1 MLAAKH
7 GYLDQANSVE
17 SSSLQTKVNKATS
30 PISSTHEELDEDRQ
44 AAEELEQIY
53 AAREELEELRRELDR
68 ERRARLYLEQEN
80 LLLQQQLESLEG
92 GNPSGKQEV
101 SRRNLD
107 LMLKAI
113 RQIEGDSFSR
123 PTTPRDAPTPVKSGF
138 TSPRSMIRWR
148 RTCMHATPGC
158 PVRLVSLVHRTH
170 SLCPSKF

>member
-1 MLAAKH
+1 MDM
-7 GYLDQANSVE
+7 DQANSVE

-30 PISSTHEELDEDRQ
+30 PISSTHEELDEDGK

-123 PTTPRDAPTPVKSGF
+123 PTTPRDAATPVKSGF
-138 TSPRSMIRWR
+138 TSPRSMIR
-148 RTCMHATPGC
+148 
-158 PVRLVSLVHRTH
+158 
-170 SLCPSKF
+170 